1 MVGNF
6 SKTIYRFYLFNQKG
20 DGGGVR
26 VKGTRDCVLLHF
38 INYPFINYPFINY
51 PFIRH
56 AKWCLN
62 IFSILQRHFFQT
74 FEKLTSGC
82 Q

>member
-51 PFIRH
+51 PFLGMLNLAEYFFDF
-56 AKWCLN
+56 AK
-62 IFSILQRHFFQT
+62 T
-74 FEKLTSGC
+74 FLSNF
-82 Q
+82 